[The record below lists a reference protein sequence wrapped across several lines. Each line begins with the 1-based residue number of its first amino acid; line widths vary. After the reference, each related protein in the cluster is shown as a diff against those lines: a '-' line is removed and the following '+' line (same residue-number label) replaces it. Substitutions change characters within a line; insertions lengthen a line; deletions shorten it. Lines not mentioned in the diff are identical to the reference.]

1 MEWDLVWCCKYCHKD
16 EAHALRM
23 KIGNIVEKV
32 GGKLICLKKA
42 ARLQQRRAYPGR
54 VSVLL
59 TDWREAKPCMEH
71 LLSSQVEFPQLT
83 VVYTASEKQFKV
95 ATHWASI
102 LPLQGVH
109 QQVRIV
115 SATEDVRELI
125 HIVVG
130 LYQSSGLAGVP
141 KVATQLGCNHT
152 LFDCS
157 DTLEPDAE
165 PSPVFGTATPP
176 EEEIDNLVK
185 HLHLKKQALLSELR
199 GLGQHRPVQ
208 VASSWDLEEEEA
220 MLPPAADLSSE
231 PAIVWPDAQGLEFEV
246 WKWPSPIVD
255 VLAPLLPSEDPKDV
269 HRMLLYAMPT
279 HYEE

>member
-71 LLSSQVEFPQLT
+71 LLSSQVEFPQLI

-95 ATHWASI
+95 ATLWAST
-102 LPLQGVH
+102 LPSQGVH
-109 QQVRIV
+109 QQIRIV
-115 SATEDVRELI
+115 CATEDVRELI
-125 HIVVG
+125 HTVVR
-130 LYQSSGLAGVP
+130 LYQSSGLAGLKHSPDVP
-141 KVATQLGCNHT
+141 NTAAQLGCSRA
-152 LFDCS
+152 LLDCPS
-157 DTLEPDAE
+157 DNSEPDAE
-165 PSPVFGTATPP
+165 PSPAFGAASPP
-176 EEEIDNLVK
+176 REDIDNLVF
-185 HLHLKKQALLSELR
+185 HLQLKKQALLSELR
-199 GLGQHRPVQ
+199 DLGHHLPVQ
-208 VASSWDLEEEEA
+208 AMPFPEASS
-220 MLPPAADLSSE
+220 PTE
-231 PAIVWPDAQGLEFEV
+231 PTIVWLEAQGQEFEV

-255 VLAPLLPSEDPKDV
+255 VLAPLLPSEDPEDV
-269 HRMLLYAMPT
+269 HRMLLHAMPT